1 MPNTWRPAIT
11 RRLQREPAAAQAP
24 SRESAAIPRRL
35 LLALAGAAFVAA
47 PASAA
52 PKVSTITL
60 QQMAFGPVPA
70 GLRVGDIIEW
80 VNNDIFVHSATA
92 KDKSFDLE
100 LKPKTHVRMTL
111 KKAGAFAFY
120 CRYHP
125 GMMGRL
131 VVAK

>member
-1 MPNTWRPAIT
+1 V
-11 RRLQREPAAAQAP
+11 AQAL

-35 LLALAGAAFVAA
+35 LLALAGAAFVAV
-47 PASAA
+47 PVSAA
-52 PKVSTITL
+52 PKVYTITI

-70 GLRVGDIIEW
+70 GLRIGDTLEW
-80 VNNDIFVHSATA
+80 VNNDIFLHSATA

-100 LKPKTHVRMTL
+100 LKPKAHMRMVL
-111 KKAGAFAFY
+111 KTAGTFAFF

-131 VVAK
+131 VVVK